1 MRGLKRGWAL
11 CLAVLLGLAGLP
23 GPARAQQEAQG
34 TDFFIVNNGPK
45 TIEQVFV
52 SPSGDRNWGRDRL
65 GRRAIAAGDS
75 TLMRGTLP
83 EGCQADVRVVFDGG
97 GQMERRNQNLCR
109 INKMYF
115 NSPAAANSRPRS
127 PDMTIRNESD
137 EQIDHVYVTPAGD
150 RDWGS
155 NWLGEN
161 IVIAG
166 KGRRQLRIGTVQG
179 CQLDI
184 RATFH
189 NGQHV
194 EYYNENICAGA
205 GGGTVVFFAP
215 QPDGAPGGNTQRPQA
230 ERRLP
235 ESGDSGPRV
244 EGPTGPAGTDPG
256 GRSAERPGVNP
267 GTVPGTRPGTGPAPP
282 SGTTRP
288 GTNAGSGNV
297 MVVNAYRVPLRELYI
312 SPAAARDWGRDLL
325 PDKVLVQPNDRYSVR
340 VDTAADCQFDVKAV
354 WDSDAEQTIR
364 NQNLCNG
371 RPISL
376 VGPRPGEKLWTGTG
390 FYVTRAGHVLTNKHV
405 IYGCATVVVAGP
417 NGVNVPLRVIAQD
430 PDHDLA
436 LLQQANA
443 AVSSV
448 VFRAGASPL
457 RAGEP
462 SISLGYPIREL
473 LGSLIVTTGILS
485 SLSGG
490 RGDEAQFQMQTP
502 IQPGNSGGP
511 VFDEAGL
518 VIGVSTAQIT
528 RAGGRAVQNVN
539 FGIKAEVARLFLE
552 TQGVKVET
560 ARPAAK
566 LSPADIT
573 EQQQK
578 SVLPLTCY
586 N

>member
-1 MRGLKRGWAL
+1 MRGVNRGWAV
-11 CLAVLLGLAGLP
+11 CLAVLLGLAGD
-23 GPARAQQEAQG
+23 AWAQQEAQG
-34 TDFFIVNNGPK
+34 TDFFIVNNGPR

-65 GRRAIAAGDS
+65 GRRAIGPGDNQ
-75 TLMRGTLP
+75 LMRGTLQD
-83 EGCQADVRVVFDGG
+83 GCQGDVRVVFDGG

-109 INKMYF
+109 INKMFF
-115 NSPAAANSRPRS
+115 NSPAAESRRPQS
-127 PDMTIRNESD
+127 PDITIRNESD
-137 EQIDHVYVTPAGD
+137 DQIESVYVTPAGD

-155 NWLGEN
+155 DWLARNEA
-161 IVIAG
+161 IRG
-166 KGRRQLRIGTVQG
+166 KARRQIRIGRVLG

-184 RATFH
+184 RATFQS
-189 NGQHV
+189 GQHV
-194 EYYNENICAGA
+194 EYYNENVCAES
-205 GGGTVVFFAP
+205 TVVFFAP
-215 QPDGAPGGNTQRPQA
+215 QPDGSPGGGAQRPQV
-230 ERRLP
+230 ERRP
-235 ESGDSGPRV
+235 PDTGDSPQVGPRV
-244 EGPTGPAGTDPG
+244 ETPPSAGGRDPDN
-256 GRSAERPGVNP
+256 RSAERPGVGPIGGP
-267 GTVPGTRPGTGPAPP
+267 GGVRPGGSGPGPGGGGMRPP
-282 SGTTRP
+282 A
-288 GTNAGSGNV
+288 NAGSGNV
-297 MVVNAYRVPLRELYI
+297 MVVNAYRVPLRELFI

-340 VDTAADCQFDVKAV
+340 VETAQDCQFDIKAV

-390 FYVTRAGHVLTNKHV
+390 FYVSRTGHVLTNKHV
-405 IYGCATVVVAGP
+405 IYGCATVVVAQA

-443 AVSSV
+443 SV
-448 VFRAGASPL
+448 PSVTFRAGASPL

-490 RGDEAQFQMQTP
+490 RGDDAQFQMQTP

-511 VFDEAGL
+511 VFDESGL

-528 RAGGRAVQNVN
+528 RAGNRAVQNVN
-539 FGIKAEVARLFLE
+539 FGIKSEVARIFME

-560 ARPAAK
+560 ARPSAK
-566 LSPADIT
+566 LSPADIA

>member
-1 MRGLKRGWAL
+1 MRGLKRGWAQRL
-11 CLAVLLGLAGLP
+11 IARGGLAVLLGLACLSGH
-23 GPARAQQEAQG
+23 ARAQQEAQG
-34 TDFFIVNNGPK
+34 TDFFIVNNGPRA
-45 TIEQVFV
+45 IEQAFV
-52 SPSGDRNWGRDRL
+52 SPTGDRNWGRDRL
-65 GRRAIAAGDS
+65 GRRVIAAGDS

-83 EGCQADVRVVFDGG
+83 EGCQGDVRVVFEGG

-115 NSPAAANSRPRS
+115 NSPAAPNRRPQS
-127 PDMTIRNESD
+127 PDITIRNESD

-155 NWLGEN
+155 DWLGAN
-161 IVIAG
+161 DVIVG
-166 KGRRQLRIGTVQG
+166 KGRRQVRIGTVLG
-179 CQLDI
+179 CQIDV

-194 EYYNENICAGA
+194 EYYNENICAG
-205 GGGTVVFFAP
+205 GSVVFFAP
-215 QPDGAPGGNTQRPQA
+215 QPDGAPGGGAQRPQV
-230 ERRLP
+230 ERRPP
-235 ESGDSGPRV
+235 EVAPRV
-244 EGPTGPAGTDPG
+244 EGPTGPAGNDPG
-256 GRSAERPGVNP
+256 GRSAERPGAGP
-267 GTVPGTRPGTGPAPP
+267 STGPSAGPGG
-282 SGTTRP
+282 SRP

-297 MVVNAYRVPLRELYI
+297 MVVNAYRVPLRELFI
-312 SPAAARDWGRDLL
+312 SPAASRDWGRDLL

-340 VDTAADCQFDVKAV
+340 VDTAAECQFDIKAV

-376 VGPRPGEKLWTGTG
+376 IGPPPGGKLWTGTG

-405 IYGCATVVVAGP
+405 IYGCATVVVSGP
-417 NGVNVPLRVIAQD
+417 NGVNVPLKVIAQD

-443 AVSSV
+443 TVPSV
-448 VFRAGASPL
+448 TFRAGASPL

-490 RGDEAQFQMQTP
+490 RGDDAQFQMQTP

-511 VFDEAGL
+511 VFDESGL

-528 RAGGRAVQNVN
+528 RAGNRAVQNVN
-539 FGIKAEVARLFLE
+539 FGIKSEVARLFLE

-560 ARPAAK
+560 ARPSAK